1 MCFWDVQRGVQRY
14 DHKIHV
20 HQNNLQNLK
29 NNQEIWDGGQDFKVF
44 TEIPKWQWLNS
55 QNG

>member
-20 HQNNLQNLK
+20 YQNNLQNLN

-44 TEIPKWQWLNS
+44 TEILKWQWLNS